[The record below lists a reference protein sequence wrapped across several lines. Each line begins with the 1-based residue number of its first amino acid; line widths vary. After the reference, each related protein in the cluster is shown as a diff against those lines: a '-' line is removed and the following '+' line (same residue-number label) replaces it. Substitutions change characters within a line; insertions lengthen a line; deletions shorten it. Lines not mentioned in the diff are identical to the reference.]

1 MCCPQP
7 RCTKRMPL
15 IHLVSFEIAL
25 YSKMVLLTV
34 VTNSN
39 PHRLYFDHPIEKPSY
54 IRLLSASLYN
64 SWHNLKEEAVIYAN
78 DPNRTPLEAKLLPG
92 HYTVDSLVKE
102 FNDLSANN
110 QKFIITAKAH
120 TTVGSMII
128 NGGNTRFS
136 HGLLQLLGIQSLSSI
151 TFVKRLTSPSTYFV
165 HCDLIDKRQNR
176 LNGKPSTVL
185 ARLDIRGQPFEKVHY
200 QTPQPHVLR
209 DTDSGDY
216 DVNSITLSVQDEN
229 GNLFDFNNQ
238 PLEFEV
244 EIN

>member
-1 MCCPQP
+1 M
-7 RCTKRMPL
+7 
-15 IHLVSFEIAL
+15 
-25 YSKMVLLTV
+25 YSNMVLLTV
-34 VTNSN
+34 VTTSN
-39 PHRLYFDHPIEKPSY
+39 PHTLYFDHPIEKPNY

-64 SWHNLKEEAVIYAN
+64 SWNTLKEEATIYAT
-78 DPNRTPLEAKLLPG
+78 DPNRTLEMKLLPG
-92 HYTVDSLVKE
+92 HYTIDSLVNE
-102 FNDLSANN
+102 FNGLNSNN
-110 QKFIITAKAH
+110 PKFRITASAH
-120 TTVGSMII
+120 TPVGSMII
-128 NGGNTRFS
+128 NNGNTRFS
-136 HGLLQLLGIQSLSSI
+136 NELLQLLGIQKLSFI

-165 HCDLIDKRQNR
+165 HCDLIDKRQNL

-185 ARLDIRGQPFEKVHY
+185 ARLDVRGKPFEKVHY

-216 DVNSITLSVQDEN
+216 DVNSITLSVKDEK